1 VSRKLTLL
9 CPLGLA
15 VVAGSTVHAAA
26 QQSVSTSA
34 GAEVIAPSLSITE
47 VNPVAFGRIKS
58 STSGT
63 VTIDVHG
70 IRTAT
75 GGVTL
80 VGSGQC
86 TTTLCDTTNQS
97 SPNSASFWSP
107 GVYTITGIPNAAY
120 RVIAAT
126 SATAT
131 LKSGSGAPLTLPV
144 TNVVVATDS
153 SGWNSTIG
161 TINPTGQ
168 GTIRVG
174 GTLAVP
180 GGLSSSS
187 YYAYEVDIPVTVQ
200 YN

>member
-1 VSRKLTLL
+1 MSRARTLCL
-9 CPLGLA
+9 LGLA
-15 VVAGSTVHAAA
+15 AVAGSAGSAAA

-34 GAEVIAPSLSITE
+34 GAEVIAPTLSITE

-70 IRTAT
+70 IRTST
-75 GGVTL
+75 GGVSL

-107 GVYTITGIPNAAY
+107 GVYTITGVPNAAY

-131 LKSGSGAPLTLPV
+131 LKSGSSAPVTLPV
-144 TNVVVATDS
+144 ANVVVATDS

-161 TINPTGQ
+161 TISPTGQ

-174 GTLAVP
+174 GTLEVP
-180 GGLSSSS
+180 GGLNSSS